1 MKVDLT
7 KLSFKILSESS
18 TFSIFINEKNK
29 FFNNVNIIKLFNDVS
44 IYDNR
49 EIIKTF
55 IKLINEFFTL

>member
-7 KLSFKILSESS
+7 KLLLKILSESS
-18 TFSIFINEKNK
+18 TFLISINEKNK
-29 FFNNVNIIKLFNDVS
+29 LFNDVNIIKLFNDVS